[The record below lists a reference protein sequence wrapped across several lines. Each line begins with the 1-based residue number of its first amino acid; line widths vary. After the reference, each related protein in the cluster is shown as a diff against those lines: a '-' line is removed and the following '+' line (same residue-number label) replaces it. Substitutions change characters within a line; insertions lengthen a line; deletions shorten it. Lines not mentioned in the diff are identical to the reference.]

1 MTEENTRKHD
11 YTKQAQNVVRELD
24 QAFLCFGLVISA
36 KYTWLSATTIA
47 LVLLLF
53 LPFYKD

>member
-11 YTKQAQNVVRELD
+11 DTKQAQNVVRELD

-53 LPFYKD
+53 FPL